1 MKNIGLLIMAVIVL
15 IFLILKKANDTEPST
30 QEVAGYAT
38 LTPEQAK
45 EKIDKEK
52 DIIILDVRTPME
64 CAEGHLP
71 NNILIPFNDLET
83 KASKKLPDKETPI
96 FVYCARG
103 DKSRAASKKL
113 VFLGYTKIFNIGGI
127 NKWPY
132 DIIKDK

>member
-1 MKNIGLLIMAVIVL
+1 MTDIGLMLLAVIVL
-15 IFLILKKANDTEPST
+15 AFFLLKKANNTEPST
-30 QEVAGYAT
+30 QDASGYAT
-38 LTPEQAK
+38 LTPLQAK
-45 EKIDKEK
+45 KRMDKEK

-64 CAEGHLP
+64 YAEGHLP

-83 KASKKLPDKETPI
+83 KASKKLPDKETTI

-127 NKWPY
+127 NEWPY
-132 DIIKDK
+132 EIIKN